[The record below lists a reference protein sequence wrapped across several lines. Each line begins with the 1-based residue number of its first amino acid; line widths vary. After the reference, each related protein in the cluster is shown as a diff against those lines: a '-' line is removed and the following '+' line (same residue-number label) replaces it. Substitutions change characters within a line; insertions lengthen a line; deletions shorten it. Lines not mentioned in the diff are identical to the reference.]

1 MKTNKLSKAVI
12 VALVIGSLSVSGA
25 ALAYGKKVVADKKMS
40 LVSPTATDQDQAISK
55 AMRHKK

>member
-12 VALVIGSLSVSGA
+12 VVLVIGSLSVSGA
-25 ALAYGKKVVADKKMS
+25 ALAYGKKVVTDEKMS
-40 LVSPTATDQDQAISK
+40 LVSPTDQDQVISK